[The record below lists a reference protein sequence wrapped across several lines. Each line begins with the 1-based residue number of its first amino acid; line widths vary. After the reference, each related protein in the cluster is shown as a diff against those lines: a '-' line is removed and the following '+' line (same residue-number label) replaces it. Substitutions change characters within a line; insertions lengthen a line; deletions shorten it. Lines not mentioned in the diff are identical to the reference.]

1 MFGVPQQAP
10 GGGSAAGGH
19 RGPGDPAAGPPAPAA
34 AGNPFAP
41 SPAPTPPRP
50 TSSRAS
56 TPVRPTI
63 SRPSTPVGRAP
74 TPPTAAEVLGELR
87 DVMNAMDGTEGDMW
101 TESDEAKRDAWSEG
115 DALSADGP
123 DEVIARERAEAN
135 RWPDGGEAAHP
146 VRRPPA
152 PDVLFPPGLPPDPGS
167 AHPGASRPDSNVD
180 DTASVRS
187 FATAGSTDGGRS
199 SPQPADERMPR
210 PSAPASVG
218 DASGPSWHNSAG
230 QTTHGIN
237 APGTQWP
244 PRTATYPDLQG
255 PPPHPLLQA
264 QMGFVGPGGPVPQ
277 LLLQQPDQHAYMLQP
292 FPQFF
297 PMDTPRGGSGDLAQ
311 GAQGGGVPGG
321 GPGAPAYGAPDPG
334 LPGPVPP
341 AGRPEDVRVH
351 GAVPGGGPGP
361 RPPGA
366 IAGVTH
372 RTSKCSCQKFAKK
385 PGILD
390 CQRRSSN
397 PDVRCIAPSQ

>member
-1 MFGVPQQAP
+1 MFVQQQAP

-50 TSSRAS
+50 SSSRAS
-56 TPVRPTI
+56 TPVRPSI
-63 SRPSTPVGRAP
+63 SRPSTPLGRAP
-74 TPPTAAEVLGELR
+74 TTPTPAEVLGELR
-87 DVMNAMDGTEGDMW
+87 DVMNAMDGTNDGDG
-101 TESDEAKRDAWSEG
+101 DAWTEG

-123 DEVIARERAEAN
+123 DEVIARDRAEAN

-152 PDVLFPPGLPPDPGS
+152 PEVLFPPGPPPDAGS
-167 AHPGASRPDSNVD
+167 APPGATRPDSNVD
-180 DTASVRS
+180 DSASVRS

-199 SPQPADERMPR
+199 SSQPADEGMPR

-237 APGTQWP
+237 APGTHWP

-255 PPPHPLLQA
+255 PPHPLLQA
-264 QMGFVGPGGPVPQ
+264 QLGFAGPGGPVPLQ
-277 LLLQQPDQHAYMLQP
+277 PPLLQQPDLHAYMVQP

-297 PMDTPRGGSGDLAQ
+297 ALNTPRGDPGGL
-311 GAQGGGVPGG
+311 AQGGGVPSG
-321 GPGAPAYGAPDPG
+321 GPGAPVVDAPV
-334 LPGPVPP
+334 PGPSGQEPT
-341 AGRPEDVRVH
+341 AGRQEEAQAR
-351 GAVPGGGPGP
+351 GAVPGAGAPTP
-361 RPPGA
+361 PAPPGRIPGGA
-366 IAGVTH
+366 T
-372 RTSKCSCQKFAKK
+372 QK
-385 PGILD
+385 
-390 CQRRSSN
+390 N
-397 PDVRCIAPSQ
+397 